1 MRAAVLVGLFGAACG
16 GAVDGDGSGV
26 GTTGQGGNGAPGDSG
41 GVSVGGAFGLGGNGD
56 SGGND
61 TGGVSVGGAFG
72 LGGNGDSGGV
82 AGMAVPRCVP
92 GQSIACVC
100 TDSTQGAQVCQA
112 DGTYASCVC
121 TDTAFEQLRQAMVG
135 TWLGQD
141 SNPWTEPYTVQI
153 TFSADGHYSGH
164 CAQPSCPA
172 PVFYYGLDDDS
183 PLKTYEIRDI
193 HTDGTGGGRIAI
205 LWDESYTDLRELD
218 MITPS
223 PDLTQLHFEFWN
235 GDYGPVV
242 FDLTRV
248 P

>member
-1 MRAAVLVGLFGAACG
+1 MRAAVLAGLLGAACG
-16 GAVDGDGSGV
+16 GAVDGAGSGV
-26 GTTGQGGNGAPGDSG
+26 GTTGHGGNGALDSG
-41 GVSVGGAFGLGGNGD
+41 GHA
-56 SGGND
+56 
-61 TGGVSVGGAFG
+61 TGGVSVGGTVG
-72 LGGNGDSGGV
+72 LGGSGDSGGV

-100 TDSTQGAQVCQA
+100 TDSTQGAQVCEA

-141 SNPWTEPYTVQI
+141 SNPSWTEPYTVQI
-153 TFSADGHYSGH
+153 AFSADGHYSGH

-193 HTDGTGGGRIAI
+193 HTDGTGGARIAI
-205 LWDESYTDLRELD
+205 LWDESYTGLCELD
-218 MITPS
+218 MIKLT